1 MTRQTPRFFICAGL
15 SALLVILLLGTVP
28 NASAQMAIRYDV
40 TWTTLDL
47 AGGPFPMPLAFDP
60 TNALGDSIEG
70 FGFVDS
76 TVIVTLSS
84 QRPGTPG
91 PPSLGE
97 VCATDMPPPKSPGE
111 IKGKGGVVGCL
122 DPLPTVDPD
131 LLDGSP
137 FMVDSF
143 FDVFFD
149 ITFTDVDARPGR
161 DYAGMP
167 DGASLVFQD
176 NGPLQASVN
185 YPASFSATADMW
197 GLAPPAEA
205 SPYFVPALIEIP
217 LGGDINGNGEFDKI
231 KITLWTSSIGD
242 VGRVFLPGAGNSIDV
257 VFTSGLVVEGVVVDE
272 STDPPFT
279 LGFYSA
285 PGQPDLTSFGGP
297 GTWNAL
303 LANGVVPVEL
313 LAFTVE

>member
-1 MTRQTPRFFICAGL
+1 MTRNTRQFFIGL
-15 SALLVILLLGTVP
+15 GFTALFVIGLLGTAP
-28 NASAQMAIRYDV
+28 NASAQMAIKYEV
-40 TWTTLDL
+40 TWTSFDV
-47 AGGPFPMPLAFDP
+47 AGGPFLVPFASDP
-60 TNALGDSIEG
+60 ANMLGDSIEG
-70 FGFVDS
+70 FGFVES
-76 TVIVTLSS
+76 VVTVTLSS
-84 QRPGTPG
+84 QRPTTPG

-97 VCATDMPPPKSPGE
+97 VCALEMLPPDRLGDPEGR
-111 IKGKGGVVGCL
+111 GDVVGCV
-122 DPLPTVDPD
+122 DPLPIVDPD

-167 DGASLVFQD
+167 DGASTVFQD
-176 NGPLQASVN
+176 NGPLQVIVS
-185 YPASFSATADMW
+185 YPATFSATGDLW
-197 GLAPPAEA
+197 GLAPPPEA
-205 SPYFVPALIEIP
+205 SPYFSPALIEIP
-217 LGGDINGNGEFDKI
+217 LGGDINQNGEDDKI

-242 VGRVFLPGAGNSIDV
+242 AGRVFISGAGDSVNVAFD
-257 VFTSGLVVEGVVVDE
+257 SGLVIEGVVVDE

-285 PGQPDLTSFGGP
+285 PGQPDLTSLGGP

-313 LAFTVE
+313 LGFTIE

>member
-1 MTRQTPRFFICAGL
+1 MTLDSPRFFIGAGL
-15 SALLVILLLGTVP
+15 WALLVIGLLGAVP

-47 AGGPFPMPLAFDP
+47 AGGPFPMPLASDP

-70 FGFVDS
+70 YGFVDS
-76 TVIVTLSS
+76 MVTVTLSS
-84 QRPGTPG
+84 ERPGTPG
-91 PPSLGE
+91 PPTLGE
-97 VCATDMPPPKSPGE
+97 VCATDMPPTNRQADIEGR
-111 IKGKGGVVGCL
+111 GDGVGCF
-122 DPLPTVDPD
+122 DPLPDVDPD

-167 DGASLVFQD
+167 DGATIIFQD
-176 NGPLQASVN
+176 NGPLQALVS
-185 YPASFSATADMW
+185 YPATFSATGDLW

-205 SPYFVPALIEIP
+205 SPYFSPAVFEIP
-217 LGGDINGNGEFDKI
+217 LGGDINQNGEDDKI

-242 VGRVFLPGAGNSIDV
+242 AGRVFVPGAGDSINV
-257 VFTSGLVVEGVVVDE
+257 AFSSGLVIEGAVVDE

-285 PGQPDLTSFGGP
+285 PGQPDLTSLGGP

-313 LAFTVE
+313 LGFTIE